1 MFFSD
6 RPHARTFVHAVGQ
19 EVWVLV
25 CVQKRLLKNKNSY
38 LWTKFT
44 ISSSRW
50 TTNQKRYSNHKRNTF
65 QRSTCSL
72 IEDDTFP
79 YQETKFTDKNS
90 GYTNLYSTLF
100 GGNFHGNHAA
110 SVWNE
115 HSYSTRT
122 MHGLGNRL
130 GLRLR
135 REVHRVVRLAYAI
148 SCSVRSTNVQYM
160 YSVRYSTVHV
170 QVVHVLYA
178 VVHTHWLYCGCA
190 VLRRSRACACTRL
203 CVMGDRSAS
212 VKSWF

>member
-1 MFFSD
+1 MTLSSD
-6 RPHARTFVHAVGQ
+6 
-19 EVWVLV
+19 
-25 CVQKRLLKNKNSY
+25 
-38 LWTKFT
+38 
-44 ISSSRW
+44 
-50 TTNQKRYSNHKRNTF
+50 
-65 QRSTCSL
+65 TCSL
-72 IEDDTFP
+72 IEDDIFP

-148 SCSVRSTNVQYM
+148 SCSVRSTNVQSM
-160 YSVRYSTVHV
+160 YSTVHTSCTCTV
-170 QVVHVLYA
+170 RCS
-178 VVHTHWLYCGCA
+178 THALA
-190 VLRRSRACACTRL
+190 VLWL
-203 CVMGDRSAS
+203 RSAS
-212 VKSWF
+212 SITCVCVHTFVCHGGSECVGKKLILNKYNKIK

>member
-50 TTNQKRYSNHKRNTF
+50 TANQKRYSNHKRDTF
-65 QRSTCSL
+65 QRHVFAHRRRY
-72 IEDDTFP
+72 FP

-148 SCSVRSTNVQYM
+148 GCSVRSTNEQYM
-160 YSVRYSTVHV
+160 YSVMYSTVHV
-170 QVVHVLYA
+170 QVGHVLYA
-178 VVHTHWLYCGCA
+178 VVHMHWLYCGCA

>member
-1 MFFSD
+1 MQWVWKYGSQFAYKNVFSKT
-6 RPHARTFVHAVGQ
+6 RTRTFELNLRSHHLAEQQIRNDTQITSVT
-19 EVWVLV
+19 L
-25 CVQKRLLKNKNSY
+25 
-38 LWTKFT
+38 
-44 ISSSRW
+44 SSD
-50 TTNQKRYSNHKRNTF
+50 
-65 QRSTCSL
+65 TCSL
-72 IEDDTFP
+72 IEDDIFP

-100 GGNFHGNHAA
+100 WGNFHGNHAA

-130 GLRLR
+130 GLRLC

-160 YSVRYSTVHV
+160 YSVMYSTVHV

-178 VVHTHWLYCGCA
+178 VVHMHWLYCGCA
-190 VLRRSRACACTRL
+190 VLRRSRACACTHL

-212 VKSWF
+212 VKS